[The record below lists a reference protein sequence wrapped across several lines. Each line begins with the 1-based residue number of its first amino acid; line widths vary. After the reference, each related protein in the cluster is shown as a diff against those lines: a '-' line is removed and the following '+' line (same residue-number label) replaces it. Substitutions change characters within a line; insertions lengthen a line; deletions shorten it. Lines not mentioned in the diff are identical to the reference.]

1 MESWALDIYLP
12 HILKFTPLRWQ
23 DSVILIKKK
32 KTLGILKEKLWK
44 TKVLSIDELISYLVQ
59 LSL

>member
-1 MESWALDIYLP
+1 MESWALDMYLP

-32 KTLGILKEKLWK
+32 NLGILKEKLWK
-44 TKVLSIDELISYLVQ
+44 KKVLSIDELISYLVQ